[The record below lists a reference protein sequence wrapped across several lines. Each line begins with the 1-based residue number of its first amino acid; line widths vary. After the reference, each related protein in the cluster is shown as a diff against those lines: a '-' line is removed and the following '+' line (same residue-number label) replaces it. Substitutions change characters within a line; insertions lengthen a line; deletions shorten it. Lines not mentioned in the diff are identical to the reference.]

1 MTILEQ
7 TEKIEYLNYLIK
19 HKITGN
25 AEELSSKLHVSKNT
39 VHRLIETMRQLG
51 CPIEY
56 CKTQKTY
63 YYTTEGGICL
73 KFQQES
79 LDNNQLHKVLGGQR
93 TTFFKKLLT
102 YPKYGYVLNYVCSAK
117 LFGQKNIA
125 RE

>member
-1 MTILEQ
+1 
-7 TEKIEYLNYLIK
+7 
-19 HKITGN
+19 
-25 AEELSSKLHVSKNT
+25 
-39 VHRLIETMRQLG
+39 MRQLG

-79 LDNNQLHKVLGGQR
+79 LDNNELHKVLGGQR

-102 YPKYGYVLNYVCSAK
+102 YPKYGDRKSTRLNSSHYQPSRMPSSA
-117 LFGQKNIA
+117 
-125 RE
+125 